1 MTYFKAGRV
10 SFSPTIMAFLLTA
23 MQHNFTMDQNAEVF
37 NKPTYLIV
45 EIFARRA
52 DTQVSITLHINYL
65 LQRTFCYHAM
75 LI

>member
-10 SFSPTIMAFLLTA
+10 SFSPTIMAFLSTA

-45 EIFARRA
+45 EIFALRA
-52 DTQVSITLHINYL
+52 DTQVSITIHLRGL
-65 LQRTFCYHAM
+65 FVTMPC
-75 LI
+75 

>member
-10 SFSPTIMAFLLTA
+10 SFSPTIMAFLSTA

-45 EIFARRA
+45 VIFALRA
-52 DTQVSITLHINYL
+52 DTQVSITIHLNSL